1 MPVNA
6 QGYFNA
12 LRSYL
17 NTAHYEITET
27 DAGRL
32 VLKEKIYP
40 PGITTPVEQRVRLG
54 VTGEALV
61 INLDKKNRNG
71 NCDPLFHFLNDNAK
85 PWSKR
90 CDYVVFHRFRE
101 RVSVFCIEFK
111 SATFP
116 DSLVDQL
123 EASESWCRALHSII
137 KHYTGTARR
146 LYLTKYVLSCHSNPA
161 PYLDPARKYL
171 QRDHSI
177 RHYLYQDIDGLALD
191 ALENVMK
198 KPAKAELLAGI
209 TSKAEIAANP
219 ALR

>member
-1 MPVNA
+1 MPINA

-17 NTAHYEITET
+17 NTAHYEVTEK

-40 PGITTPVEQRVRLG
+40 PGATTPVEQKVRLG
-54 VTGEALV
+54 VPGEALV
-61 INLDKKNRNG
+61 INLDKKIRAQSP
-71 NCDPLFHFLNDNAK
+71 PLFHFLDDNAK

-90 CDYVVFHRFRE
+90 CDYVVFHRLRE

-111 SATFP
+111 SASFL
-116 DSLVDQL
+116 DSLLDQL

-137 KHYTGTARR
+137 KHYTGTARK
-146 LYLTKYVLSCHSNPA
+146 LYLTKYVLSCHANPA
-161 PYLDPARKYL
+161 AYLDPAGKYL

-177 RHYLYQDIDGLALD
+177 RHYLYQDIDGLGLD
-191 ALENVMK
+191 ALENTNV
-198 KPAKAELLAGI
+198 ETI
-209 TSKAEIAANP
+209 N
-219 ALR
+219 